1 MQEVINAVV
10 IDNEIEDIIGV
21 TTALAELGISTLPVH
36 YREPT
41 AALALCKKMAAA
53 SPRVIITDIQ
63 LRDGGAAPTKSDLST
78 VAACLANIVSATKG
92 PYVVLAWT
100 SKPEALD
107 ELKVRV
113 TEYFEKADIRLPMYF
128 DRICKNECSAGDKEY
143 SAAEILRQFKEHL
156 AGEASVRALMHW
168 ECSVLQA
175 AIESVNTLAD
185 FDKDTLPQSLRSL
198 AVSVAGSNLKGFEA
212 TAINEAFSYVLKD
225 KLGLLS
231 LTEYTRDVW
240 DNVFSN
246 AKGEVQETSKHQL
259 NTILHIET
267 SPQDKIICP
276 GDVWI
281 SGKPKML
288 FQKVDVGKEAYNQ
301 SERMKDEFLTLTLDG
316 HDLDL
321 RARTETNPEDK
332 IELQSEFQ
340 QRCATPLRDAKQ
352 ACQIAMIEISP
363 ACDFANQKKPLKTI
377 ALGVLVP
384 VDSITNEVNL
394 KQSDS
399 TIVVKIVLD
408 GTNYLLGFSSK
419 YITALSEKMILS
431 DELKLTKKLRIRESL
446 LQSWIHRFSAYN
458 SRIGTISF
466 H

>member
-1 MQEVINAVV
+1 
-10 IDNEIEDIIGV
+10 
-21 TTALAELGISTLPVH
+21 
-36 YREPT
+36 
-41 AALALCKKMAAA
+41 
-53 SPRVIITDIQ
+53 
-63 LRDGGAAPTKSDLST
+63 
-78 VAACLANIVSATKG
+78 
-92 PYVVLAWT
+92 
-100 SKPEALD
+100 
-107 ELKVRV
+107 
-113 TEYFEKADIRLPMYF
+113 
-128 DRICKNECSAGDKEY
+128 
-143 SAAEILRQFKEHL
+143 
-156 AGEASVRALMHW
+156 MHW

-175 AIESVNTLAD
+175 AIESVNTLAG

-198 AVSVAGSNLKGFEA
+198 AVSVAGSNLRGFEA

-231 LTEYTRDVW
+231 LTDYTQEVW
-240 DNVFSN
+240 DNVFAN
-246 AKGEVQETSKHQL
+246 ADGEVQETSKHQL

-281 SGKPKML
+281 SSKPKML
-288 FQKVDVGKEAYNQ
+288 FQKVDVGKEANNQ
-301 SERMKDEFLTLTLDG
+301 SERMKDEFLTLSLVG
-316 HDLDL
+316 HDLDAQV
-321 RARTETNPEDK
+321 RAEQDPEAK
-332 IELQSEFQ
+332 AALQTQYQE
-340 QRCATPLRDAKQ
+340 RCSTPLRDAKR
-352 ACQIAMIEISP
+352 ACQIALIEISP

-394 KQSDS
+394 KESDS

-419 YITALSEKMILS
+419 YITALSEKLIIS
-431 DELKLTKKLRIRESL
+431 DELQLTKKLRIRESL

>member
-1 MQEVINAVV
+1 VQEVINAVV

-36 YREPT
+36 YQEPT
-41 AALALCKKMAAA
+41 AALALCKKMSTA

-63 LRDGGAAPTKSDLST
+63 LRDGGAAPTTSDLSA
-78 VAACLANIVSATKG
+78 VAACLGNIVSSTKG

-113 TEYFEKADIRLPMYF
+113 TEYFEKIGIRLPMYF
-128 DRICKNECSAGDKEY
+128 DRICKNECSIGEKEY
-143 SAAEILRQFKEHL
+143 SAAEILKQFQVHL
-156 AGEASVRALMHW
+156 AGQASVRALMHW

-175 AIESVNTLAD
+175 AIESVNTLAGLD
-185 FDKDTLPQSLRSL
+185 TDTLPQNLKSL

-231 LTEYTRDVW
+231 LTEYTREVW

-246 AKGEVQETSKHQL
+246 TEGEVPETSKHQL
-259 NTILHIET
+259 NTILHVET
-267 SPQDKIICP
+267 SPQDIIICP
-276 GDVWI
+276 GDVWV
-281 SGKPKML
+281 SGKPKLL
-288 FQKVDVGKEAYNQ
+288 FQQVDVGKEAHNQ
-301 SERMKDEFLTLTLDG
+301 SERMKDEFLTLTQKG
-316 HDLDL
+316 HDLDSQT
-321 RARTETNPEDK
+321 RTETNPK
-332 IELQSEFQ
+332 AKAKLQSSYQES
-340 QRCATPLRDAKQ
+340 CATPLRNAKQ

-377 ALGVLVP
+377 ALGVLIP
-384 VDSITNEVNL
+384 VDSITNEVHL

-408 GTNYLLGFSSK
+408 GTNYQLGFSSK
-419 YITALSEKMILS
+419 YITALSEKLILS
-431 DELKLTKKLRIRESL
+431 DQLKLTKKLRIRESL

-466 H
+466 Q